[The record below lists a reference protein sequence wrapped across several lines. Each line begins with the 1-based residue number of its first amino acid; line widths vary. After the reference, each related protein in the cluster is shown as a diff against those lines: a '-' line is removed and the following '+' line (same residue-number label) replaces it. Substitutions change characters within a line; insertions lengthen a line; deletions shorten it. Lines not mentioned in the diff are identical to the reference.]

1 MRSFLYTS
9 IMLMF
14 ILTNC
19 FSQQD
24 TLKKKEEVILSSN
37 LMDKAEGSRVEYR
50 LKQIFKYTS
59 RWKRTELF
67 RAGFT
72 PTFLTI
78 PGDVRVERPGL
89 RLSLRYD
96 RKIFS
101 PQFAIGAEGV
111 LRLYGV
117 GNKGYD
123 YRLSAAEPG
132 RQVHLFGASWNHGSY
147 FTNIFSTDIYFKF
160 FYQQKRRLS
169 LKASGNNFTS
179 PYFSFKIK
187 DVFAF
192 SRERTYNIAQP
203 TTEFGNGRLI
213 NITDERRFVVRP
225 AYYMVSWGIQR
236 PLLGSLWAELQL
248 GIGGQLPG
256 VDTDFRHFHQ
266 DAIYEFNL
274 FIGFDF
280 SKRKRVK
287 ND

>member
-9 IMLMF
+9 IMLVV
-14 ILTNC
+14 ILCNC

-59 RWKRTELF
+59 RWERKELF
-67 RAGFT
+67 RVGFT

-78 PGDVRVERPGL
+78 PGDTRVESPGL
-89 RLSLRYD
+89 RLLLRYD

-123 YRLSAAEPG
+123 YRLTAGELG
-132 RQVHLFGASWNHGSY
+132 RQVHLFGSSWNHGSY
-147 FTNIFSTDIYFKF
+147 FTNIFTTDLYFKF

-187 DVFAF
+187 DAFAF
-192 SRERTYNIAQP
+192 TRERIFNISPP
-203 TTEFGNGRLI
+203 TSELGNGQLI
-213 NITDERRFVVRP
+213 NITDDRRLMVRP
-225 AYYMVSWGIQR
+225 AYYMIGWGVQR

-248 GIGGQLPG
+248 GIGGRLPG
-256 VDTDFRHFHQ
+256 VDTDFRHFHK
-266 DAIYEFNL
+266 DAVYEFNL

-280 SKRKRVK
+280 SKRKRIK